1 MDTGS
6 YTLRMPVATHG
17 VNWRLPDDTDPRTAL
32 PCVVLADRA
41 GMGEFAGLQR
51 GLRTLGVPSVRID
64 AGSVAALTRHEDGSL
79 TIDGRRILPTVTW
92 VRHFG
97 MYAGGDAHSL
107 FRAESWV
114 ALVDQIT
121 ALSSVRIPDGLDPG
135 RLAQLD
141 GAAKAGIR
149 VPRTIVTTD
158 PAGAPF
164 PGRKVIVKAL
174 NRHFVEAEPGLLE
187 GVFPEIADRTAFHP
201 RDVPMIVQEYVEH
214 TAELRV
220 YHVDGEIRAFQVEK
234 PSPAA
239 IWRDEDSVTVT
250 PVPAPADVAEAVAR
264 LADLW
269 GLRYGAFDFL
279 LTTDGP
285 VFLEVNPD
293 GDWRWFESKAGVDDV
308 SMATLAMVRSLHR
321 DTTRIDLTGFLL
333 LGAPTR
339 APALDTRVLGPLD
352 IRTGGTPVHISARKS
367 RLLAAILLSNPNEV
381 VPTEHLIDSLWSGRP
396 PATARK
402 NLQVYVS
409 ELRKRLGDRITFEG
423 WGYRLD
429 AQRDELD
436 LLRFRDLA
444 AAGREMRRRGAGDAA
459 LTLLD
464 RALALWRGRPLAEF
478 AGVPLLDHAVGRM
491 TELHLTVNEDWAEL
505 QIERARYVEVLNRL
519 DDLAPFFP
527 ARERLIAAR
536 MTALAR
542 CGRTP
547 EALAQFEAVRIR
559 LSADLGID
567 PSPVL
572 KQLYTSILMG
582 KPAARPRNT
591 GG

>member
-6 YTLRMPVATHG
+6 YTLRMPVAARG
-17 VNWRLPDDTDPRTAL
+17 VSWRLPDDDDPRTVL

-64 AGSVAALTRHEDGSL
+64 AGSVADLTRHEDGSL
-79 TIDGRRILPTVTW
+79 TIDGRRILPTVVW

-97 MYAGGDAHSL
+97 LCGEKEARSL

-114 ALVDQIT
+114 ALVDQVT

-141 GAAKAGIR
+141 GAAKAGVR

-158 PAGAPF
+158 PGNAALPC
-164 PGRKVIVKAL
+164 RKIVVKAL
-174 NRHFVEAEPGLLE
+174 SRHFVEAEPNLLE
-187 GVFPEIADRTAFHP
+187 GVFPEIGERTAFHA

-220 YHVDGEIRAFQVEK
+220 YHVDGEIRAFRVDK

-250 PVPAPADVAEAVAR
+250 PVAAPPEVAEAVHR
-264 LADLW
+264 LAGLW

-279 LTTDGP
+279 LTGDGP

-308 SMATLAMVRSLHR
+308 SMAALAMVRRLHR
-321 DTTRIDLTGFLL
+321 ENTRVDLSGFLL
-333 LGAPTR
+333 LGGR
-339 APALDTRVLGPLD
+339 ATALDARVLGPLD
-352 IRTGGTPVHISARKS
+352 LRVGGVPVHISARKS

-381 VPTEHLIDSLWSGRP
+381 IPTDHLIDALWESRP

-409 ELRKRLGDRITFEG
+409 ELRKRLGDRIAFEG

-429 AQRDELD
+429 ARRDELD

-444 AAGREMRRRGAGDAA
+444 AAGREMRRRGAGEAA
-459 LTLLD
+459 LHLLD
-464 RALALWRGRPLAEF
+464 RALDLWRGRPLAEF
-478 AGVPLLDHAVGRM
+478 AGVPLIDETVARC
-491 TELHLTVNEDWAEL
+491 TDLHLAVNEDWAEL
-505 QIERARYVEVLNRL
+505 QIERGAFIEVLTRL
-519 DDLAPFFP
+519 DDLAAFFP

-536 MTALAR
+536 MTALAG
-542 CGRTP
+542 CGRAP
-547 EALAQFEAVRIR
+547 EALAQFEAVRRR
-559 LSADLGID
+559 LAGELGID

-572 KQLYTSILMG
+572 KRLYTSILTG

-591 GG
+591 DG

>member
-6 YTLRMPVATHG
+6 YTLRMPVATRG
-17 VNWRLPDDTDPRTAL
+17 VSWRLPDDTDPRATL
-32 PCVVLADRA
+32 PCVVLADRT
-41 GMGEFAGLQR
+41 GMGEFTGLQR

-92 VRHFG
+92 VRHFAFQTG
-97 MYAGGDAHSL
+97 QGAHAL

-114 ALVDQIT
+114 ALVDQVT

-158 PAGAPF
+158 PGSASF
-164 PGRKVIVKAL
+164 PSRKVVVKAL

-187 GVFPEIADRTAFHP
+187 GVFPEIGDRTAFHS

-220 YHVDGEIRAFQVEK
+220 YHVNGEIRAFQVDK

-250 PVPAPADVAEAVAR
+250 PVAVPSDVAEAVTR

-293 GDWRWFESKAGVDDV
+293 GDWRWFESKAGVDDI

-321 DTTRIDLTGFLL
+321 ETTRIDLTGFLL
-333 LGAPTR
+333 LGGPGR
-339 APALDTRVLGPLD
+339 PPALDTRVLGPLD
-352 IRTGGTPVHISARKS
+352 LRIGGAPVHIGARKS

-381 VPTEHLIDSLWSGRP
+381 VPTDHLIDSLWSGRP

-409 ELRKRLGDRITFEG
+409 ELRKRLGDRISYEG

-464 RALALWRGRPLAEF
+464 RALNLWRGRPLAEF
-478 AGVPLLDHAVGRM
+478 AGVPLVDDAVGRM
-491 TELHLTVNEDWAEL
+491 TELYLTLNEDWAEL
-505 QIERARYVEVLNRL
+505 QIERGRFVDVLNRL
-519 DDLAPFFP
+519 DGLAAFFP

-536 MTALAR
+536 MTALAG
-542 CGRTP
+542 CGRAP

-582 KPAARPRNT
+582 KPATRPRNT
-591 GG
+591 SG